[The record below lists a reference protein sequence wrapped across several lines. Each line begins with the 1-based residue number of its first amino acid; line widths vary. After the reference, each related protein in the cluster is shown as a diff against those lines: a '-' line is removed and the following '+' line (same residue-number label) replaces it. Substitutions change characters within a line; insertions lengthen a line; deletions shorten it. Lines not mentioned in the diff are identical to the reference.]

1 MKGVF
6 KMIIIILLVFA
17 IILFINVLRINKE
30 IYNAEQ
36 EMIKT
41 KKENKKQVKFYTTN
55 NIED

>member
-1 MKGVF
+1 ML
-6 KMIIIILLVFA
+6 IIILLVFA